1 MGLPSK
7 LKNFNLFN
15 DGNSY
20 MGQVPEVTLPK
31 LSRKMEEYRAAGMS
45 GPVSVDY
52 GSEAIALE
60 WTAGGIIKD
69 ALKQYGA
76 EKHGAVQLRFAGAYQ
91 NDDDGIV
98 LAVEVVVRGRH
109 KEIDMGNA
117 KIADDTAHKFTTACS
132 YYKLTINNEV
142 IMEFDFMAGIENIG
156 GIDRNATI
164 RTAIGL

>member
-15 DGNSY
+15 SGESY

-31 LSRKMEEYRAAGMS
+31 LSRKMEEYRAAGMT
-45 GPVSVDY
+45 GPVSVDF
-52 GSEAIALE
+52 GNEAITLE

-76 EKHGAVQLRFAGAYQ
+76 SQHNAVQLRFAGAYQ
-91 NDDDGIV
+91 NDDTGEV

-117 KIADDTAHKFTTACS
+117 KLADDTAHKFSTACS

-142 IMEFDFMAGIENIG
+142 IMEFDFMAGVENIG
-156 GIDRNATI
+156 GTARNADI
-164 RTAIGL
+164 RKAIGL